1 MVSHSVE
8 SQPHNCKICDGSY
21 SPSVF
26 EKIGHNLIERTKGYD
41 VLNEYE
47 LPVEELCEQ
56 IGQQTLHSGGPN
68 PTPGQEAF
76 AKLDERLAEQE
87 IRPRI
92 SDEIIEEHRKEPV
105 GQHSD
110 DLQRVLHYF
119 RRAPTEGKYI
129 VIEADRSNEWAI
141 GVLSG
146 KRGVGPEILSDR
158 FDSPKE
164 AMHEI
169 FLRRIDEFQEEYG
182 E

>member
-1 MVSHSVE
+1 MSYSVE
-8 SQPHNCKICDGSY
+8 VLPHNCKICDGSY
-21 SPSVF
+21 SPSIF
-26 EKIGHNLIERTKGYD
+26 EQIGHNLIERTEGYD
-41 VLNEYE
+41 VLDEYE

-56 IGQQTLHSGGPN
+56 IGQQALHSGGPS

-76 AKLDERLAEQE
+76 ARLDERLAEEE
-87 IRPRI
+87 ILPRI
-92 SDEIIEEHRKEPV
+92 DDEIIEEHKQEPV

-129 VIEADRSNEWAI
+129 VVETERSSEWAI

-158 FDSPKE
+158 FDSPKK